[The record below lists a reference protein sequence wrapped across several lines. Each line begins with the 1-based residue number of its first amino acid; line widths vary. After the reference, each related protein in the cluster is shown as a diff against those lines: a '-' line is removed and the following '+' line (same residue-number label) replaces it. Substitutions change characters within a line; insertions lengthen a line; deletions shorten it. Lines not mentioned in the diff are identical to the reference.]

1 MWFTT
6 RFERTLTLC
15 SKKDITEALY
25 PPHSLQ
31 DKSVLAL
38 QQIAPSTGDVANEQ
52 LRFISRQ
59 PIPNSTDVLETYGWR
74 TDDAVTVIN
83 PTKSTETAR
92 NTRPAYSDQTYDY
105 YYVALEH
112 ATTARLFNPSLVEA
126 IQQSK
131 RWQEEQRRWN
141 EEPGD
146 GFRKTKCLTF
156 GLVKDLTERCIVMAV
171 VGGHQP
177 S

>member
-6 RFERTLTLC
+6 QFECTLTLC
-15 SKKDITEALY
+15 SKKHIIEALY
-25 PPHSLQ
+25 PPHLSRN
-31 DKSVLAL
+31 KPVPKL
-38 QQIAPSTGDVANEQ
+38 QQITPSTVAVTSEQ

-59 PIPNSTDVLETYGWR
+59 PVPNSTDFLETYDWR